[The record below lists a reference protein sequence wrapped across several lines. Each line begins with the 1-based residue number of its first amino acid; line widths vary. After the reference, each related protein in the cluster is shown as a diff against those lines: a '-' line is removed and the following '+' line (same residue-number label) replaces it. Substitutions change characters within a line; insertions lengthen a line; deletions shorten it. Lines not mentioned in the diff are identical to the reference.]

1 MLYFIYYVILWL
13 LKEWN
18 NIKLFNFRNV
28 KRRNKV
34 LLSLNRVQ
42 IDLIIKSLY
51 VTQCNIKK
59 EDFDINL
66 LFENKEIDFDKIFYL
81 QRFIG
86 ASANRQIY
94 NIIDNDYF
102 IKDR

>member
-86 ASANRQIY
+86 ASANRKIY